1 MNPFQVSWLM
11 LKEEKKN
18 KESKECHECKEAGT
32 DCEKAGCVS

>member
-32 DCEKAGCVS
+32 DCEKGGCV

>member
-18 KESKECHECKEAGT
+18 KESKECADVCKEKGT
-32 DCEKAGCVS
+32 TCEKAGCV

>member
-18 KESKECHECKEAGT
+18 KQAKDCPYVCKDQGT
-32 DCEKAGCVS
+32 TCEKAVCV